1 MMSVMRIDIHTHAFH
16 PKIAAKAVQHLNE
29 AYDLHCE
36 GDGTVAH
43 LLQCEKAASIDRC
56 VVLCAATTP
65 AQVIPANN
73 YARDLQRLHP
83 EIIAFGTL
91 HPAYTRWEEELDS
104 MEASGLRGIKLH
116 PDFQGFR
123 LDDPRLLPIF
133 EAAQGR
139 FIFEIHIGS
148 ALPAQQAPSCPYKL
162 AHIARTFPGLTL
174 IAAHFGGY
182 LMWDMA
188 IDALGGMDN
197 VWFDTSS
204 SSPFVTPALLH
215 RLLQAHPPERYL
227 FGSDWP
233 LYDPLEERQRL
244 QRVGRLSDAALER
257 ILTNA
262 SHLPGLL

>member
-1 MMSVMRIDIHTHAFH
+1 MRIDIHTHAFH
-16 PKIAAKAVQHLNE
+16 PKIAAKAVAHLNE

-36 GDGTVAH
+36 GDGTVEH
-43 LLQCEKAASIDRC
+43 LLACERAAGVDRC

-73 YARDLQRLHP
+73 YARELQRAHP
-83 EIIAFGTL
+83 EIIGFGTL
-91 HPAYTRWEEELDS
+91 HPAYARWEEELHN
-104 MEASGLRGIKLH
+104 MERDGLRGIKLH

-123 LDDPRLLPIF
+123 LDDPRLLPMF

-139 FIFEIHIGS
+139 FILEIHIGS
-148 ALPAQQAPSCPYKL
+148 AQPAAQAPSCPHKL
-162 AHIARTFPGLTL
+162 AAIARAFPGLTL

-188 IDALGGMDN
+188 IDALAGFDN

-204 SSPFVTPALLH
+204 TSPFVTPHLLR
-215 RLLQAHPPERYL
+215 RLLDAHPLERFL

-233 LYDPLEERQRL
+233 LYDPAEEQRRL
-244 QRVGRLSDAALER
+244 QRVGGLSDNALER

-262 SHLPGLL
+262 EQLPGLL

>member
-1 MMSVMRIDIHTHAFH
+1 MRIDIHTHAFH

-36 GDGTVAH
+36 GDGTVDH
-43 LLQCEKAASIDRC
+43 LLQCEKAAGVERC

-73 YARDLQRLHP
+73 YARDLQRQHP

-91 HPAYTRWEEELDS
+91 HPAYTRWEEELDN

-148 ALPAQQAPSCPYKL
+148 AQPAPEAPSCPFKL
-162 AHIARTFPGLTL
+162 AHIAQTFPGLTL

-182 LMWDMA
+182 LMWDLA
-188 IDALGGMDN
+188 IDALCGMDN

-204 SSPFVTPALLH
+204 SSPFVPPALMR
-215 RLLQAHPPERYL
+215 RLMDAHPLERLL

-233 LYDPLEERQRL
+233 LYDPLVEQQRL
-244 QRVGRLSDAALER
+244 QRVAGLSDNALER

-262 SHLPGLL
+262 TQIPGLL